1 MVDIKN
7 HSNIIPFN
15 KLSFIGNELEYI
27 QEVICESHTSGDGKF
42 SDKCI
47 SLIEDEIKIYKALL
61 TTSCTHALEVSAI
74 LLNINPDDEVIV
86 PSFTFVSTINAFVLR
101 GVKPVFIDIRPDTL
115 NMDENQLEALITN
128 KTKAII
134 PVHYAGVGC
143 EMDMIMRIANNY
155 EPSLLDRIDKD
166 LSLNGAYQIV
176 KEKYLSNKTKSKSSF
191 KSTFKKILSKYQP
204 NISKSSFA
212 FCNSYS
218 SSYSSS

>member
-47 SLIEDEIKIYKALL
+47 SLIEDELKIYKALL

-101 GVKPVFIDIRPDTL
+101 CVKPVFIDIRPDTL
-115 NMDENQLEALITN
+115 NMDENQLEAFITN

-143 EMDMIMRIANNY
+143 KMDTIMRIANNY

-166 LSLNGAYQIV
+166 LSLNGA
-176 KEKYLSNKTKSKSSF
+176 
-191 KSTFKKILSKYQP
+191 
-204 NISKSSFA
+204 
-212 FCNSYS
+212 
-218 SSYSSS
+218 